1 MGTFDPRGV
10 NPELVFALRKA
21 LDEEGFTHVKI
32 MVSGGFTEERIN
44 HFEAL
49 GVPVDMYGVG
59 GSLLQINIGFTG
71 DNVLLNGTSAAK
83 EGRSYRPN
91 PRLKRVEY
99 RKQDKYVELD
109 VAVIIVKLDIDS
121 ILHFFTLE
129 KKNIL
134 FYS

>member
-1 MGTFDPRGV
+1 LHSFLHDALPIYLNGVRIDTSRTLVDKYFLRNHHLMGTFDPRGV

-44 HFEAL
+44 HFEVL

-71 DNVLLNGTSAAK
+71 DNVLLNGTPAAK
-83 EGRSYRPN
+83 E
-91 PRLKRVEY
+91 
-99 RKQDKYVELD
+99 
-109 VAVIIVKLDIDS
+109 
-121 ILHFFTLE
+121 
-129 KKNIL
+129 
-134 FYS
+134 

>member
-49 GVPVDMYGVG
+49 GVAVVMFGVG
-59 GSLLQINIGFTG
+59 GSLLLINIVFTV
-71 DNVLLNGTSAAK
+71 DIVFLNGFPAAK
-83 EGRSYRPN
+83 EGRGYRSN
-91 PRLKRVEY
+91 QFLKCVEY
-99 RKQDKYVELD
+99 SMH
-109 VAVIIVKLDIDS
+109 VK
-121 ILHFFTLE
+121 
-129 KKNIL
+129 
-134 FYS
+134 